1 MNNLNSILENKQYLT
16 SGPMRKALKN
26 YYNNN
31 KENILNT
38 RKEYY
43 IQNKDNILNS
53 RKEYYMQNKNNILN
67 KCNEYYTQNK
77 EDINN
82 GRKMKCINDP
92 SFHEILKQQK
102 RNSYYKNKLWHQTI
116 NELYAIQ
123 I

>member
-26 YYNNN
+26 YYKNN
-31 KENILNT
+31 KENILN
-38 RKEYY
+38 K
-43 IQNKDNILNS
+43 

-67 KCNEYYTQNK
+67 TCNEYYTQNK

-102 RNSYYKNKLWHQTI
+102 RNSYYKINCGVKL
-116 NELYAIQ
+116 
-123 I
+123 